1 MTEAERNKQIAHAFF
16 GALTRSDVPA
26 ILSFYADDVKVHTMG
41 NTLIS
46 GVFDKAHVAAA
57 AHRVL
62 DTFPKGVKFTIKT
75 LTAEDDRVAIE
86 AESRGEHVSGKTYA
100 NQYHFLMRVR
110 DGKITEFKE
119 YMDTEMVTDIL
130 CGGQRRQ

>member
-16 GALTRSDVPA
+16 GALSRSDVPS

-41 NTLIS
+41 NTIIS

-62 DTFPKGVKFTIKT
+62 DAFPNGIKFKLKT
-75 LTAEDDRVAIE
+75 LTAESDRVAIE
-86 AESRGEHVSGKTYA
+86 AESYGMHVSGKPYA
-100 NQYHFLMRVR
+100 NQYHFLMRLR
-110 DGKITEFKE
+110 DGKIIEFKE

-130 CGGQRRQ
+130 CGGQKKQ

>member
-1 MTEAERNKQIAHAFF
+1 MADIERNKEIARAFF

-26 ILSFYADDVKVHTMG
+26 ILGFYTDDVKVHTMG
-41 NTLIS
+41 NTIIS
-46 GVFDKAHVAAA
+46 GVFNKDHVAAA

-62 DTFPKGVKFTIKT
+62 DVFPKGIKFTIKE
-75 LTAEDDRVAIE
+75 LTAEGDRVAIE
-86 AESRGEHVSGKTYA
+86 AESHGEHVSGKTYA
-100 NQYHFLMRVR
+100 NQYHFLMRLR

-130 CGGQRRQ
+130 CGGQKRS

>member
-1 MTEAERNKQIAHAFF
+1 MSVRNLDALLAPRSVVVV
-16 GALTRSDVPA
+16 GASDRPTTV
-26 ILSFYADDVKVHTMG
+26 G
-41 NTLIS
+41 NTVWRNLRA
-46 GVFDKAHVAAA
+46 GGFAGAVQPVNP

-62 DTFPKGVKFTIKT
+62 DVFPKGIHFTIKE
-75 LTAEDDRVAIE
+75 LTAEGDRVAIE

-100 NQYHFLMRVR
+100 NQYHFLMRLR
-110 DGKITEFKE
+110 DGKIIEFKE